1 MMDNTT
7 AEAFCNQTV
16 KRSKLKHI
24 DCRQEW
30 VKCIRDKNIMIAK
43 HVDTKE
49 NLADLFTKILDSKTF
64 ILLRDQMMI
73 PFSVHN
79 V

>member
-1 MMDNTT
+1 
-7 AEAFCNQTV
+7 
-16 KRSKLKHI
+16 
-24 DCRQEW
+24 
-30 VKCIRDKNIMIAK
+30 MIAK
-43 HVDTKE
+43 HVDTKK